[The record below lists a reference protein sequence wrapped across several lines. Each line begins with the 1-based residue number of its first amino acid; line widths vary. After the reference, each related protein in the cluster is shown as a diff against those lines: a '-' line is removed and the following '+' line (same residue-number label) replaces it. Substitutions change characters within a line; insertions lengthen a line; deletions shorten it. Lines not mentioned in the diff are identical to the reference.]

1 MIMPP
6 PREFAQFRRVP
17 VMGGMSAL
25 IAHYRD
31 HTFAPHFHD
40 TFVIGVFDAGESLV
54 RCEQECHRLGPDDVL
69 IIDPGAIHSAGP
81 GARDGRTYRGI
92 YPSAEM
98 VREMLSP
105 QPPGPVRFGR
115 VSVRNRSLAH
125 DIRARMIRLWAE
137 ESELGAEEELL
148 HITRLLWKHAGGSP
162 RLADVPMPSARE
174 LERVRSLMDAH
185 SSTTLSL
192 RELAAEVG
200 MNRFQLIRAFA
211 RRYGVTPYAYFL
223 DRRVERARRL
233 VATGRQLAAV
243 AAECGFADQSH
254 LTRHFKRIVGVT
266 PGEYAAA
273 VGRPVVSDAARS
285 GPRVNELHGGRIA
298 ARSGDPGS

>member
-1 MIMPP
+1 
-6 PREFAQFRRVP
+6 
-17 VMGGMSAL
+17 MGGMSAL

-40 TFVIGVFDAGESLV
+40 TFVIGVFDAGASVV
-54 RCEQECHRLGPDDVL
+54 RCERECHAFGPEDVL
-69 IIDPGAIHSAGP
+69 VIDPGAIHSAGP
-81 GARDGRTYRGI
+81 SSAYGRTYRGI

-105 QPPGPVRFGR
+105 QTPGALTFGR
-115 VSVRNRSLAH
+115 VAVRDASLAN
-125 DIRARMIRLWAE
+125 DIRARMIRLWTE

-148 HITRLLWKHAGGSP
+148 QIARLLWKHARGSH

-174 LERVRSLMDAH
+174 LERVRSLMDAQ

-223 DRRVERARRL
+223 DRRVERARQLLAR
-233 VATGRQLAAV
+233 GRQLAAV

-273 VGRPVVSDAARS
+273 VGRPRVSDAARS
-285 GPRVNELHGGRIA
+285 GRTRA
-298 ARSGDPGS
+298 TS